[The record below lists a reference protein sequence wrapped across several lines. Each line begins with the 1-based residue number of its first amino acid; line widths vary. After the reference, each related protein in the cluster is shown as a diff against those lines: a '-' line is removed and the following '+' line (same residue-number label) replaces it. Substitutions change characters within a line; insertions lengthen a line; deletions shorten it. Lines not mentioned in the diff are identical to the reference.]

1 MQIPFSFIL
10 SDLVEVNSDSAQ
22 YFFLGAVA
30 SKSSLNM
37 KLSAKRLDEG
47 LLKLLKS
54 DVFTVTT
61 VDNID
66 FLQSN
71 AAVYADLNIEAG
83 MGQVCGL
90 FSLIVG

>member
-1 MQIPFSFIL
+1 MTKQLGIANTIL
-10 SDLVEVNSDSAQ
+10 SDFVEANSGSAQ
-22 YFFLGAVA
+22 LITILKRLGAVA
-30 SKSSLNM
+30 SKSSLNRHII
-37 KLSAKRLDEG
+37 KHSAKRLEEG

-71 AAVYADLNIEAG
+71 AAMYAG
-83 MGQVCGL
+83 SQHRG
-90 FSLIVG
+90 